1 MLRAIAGII
10 VSYIVMAVFIAVIFL
25 GLVLALGLER
35 VFQPDSYEVSTLWL
49 VISTGISIC
58 GAILGGYVCA
68 VISRSNRACQ
78 VLALVVV
85 VLGVLL
91 CLPKVREDP
100 HVRAGEVPILQ
111 VMQLVQ
117 MPAWAYVLTPVLG
130 AAGIVFGATMKKLPP
145 T

>member
-58 GAILGGYVCA
+58 SAILGGYVCA

-85 VLGVLL
+85 VLGILL

-100 HVRAGEVPILQ
+100 HVRAGDVPILQ

-130 AAGIVFGATMKKLPP
+130 AACIVFGATMKKLPP